1 MTIRKLI
8 RLLEKAE
15 KKIGPRARVTLD
27 LNELRDSSR
36 PFDGYTH
43 WEINCF
49 STETI
54 PWAIDDSFELEDGSE
69 RYRTVVVM
77 S

>member
-15 KKIGPRARVTLD
+15 KKIGPRANVTVD
-27 LNELRDSSR
+27 FSEVKAGMTGSDHS
-36 PFDGYTH
+36 H
-43 WEINCF
+43 WTLNCF
-49 STETI
+49 DVATI

-69 RYRTVVVM
+69 RMRTVVVL